1 MDVMNFL
8 VPITHENLYSL
19 RPGEWIWDNQIIQR
33 RIHKRDL
40 DGTMIDEP
48 AGFRQIDILDLDFFP
63 RWSSTPFM
71 LSEIDSGRSSWVYF
85 EEGRFYMFK
94 RDKEETE

>member
-1 MDVMNFL
+1 MMNFL
-8 VPITHENLYSL
+8 VPITLENLYSL
-19 RPGEWIWDNQIIQR
+19 QPGEWIWDNKQVKR
-33 RIHKRDL
+33 RVHKRNL
-40 DGTMIDEP
+40 NGETIYEP
-48 AGFRQIDILDLDFFP
+48 AGFRQIDILDLDLFP

-94 RDKEETE
+94 RDEEDN